1 MESIKGPTGLDIV
14 RSGLEETMVTAT
26 KNIVDI
32 ANNNNCSLRLA
43 AWMYSIQ
50 KVANIYEESGI
61 SI

>member
-1 MESIKGPTGLDIV
+1 
-14 RSGLEETMVTAT
+14 MVTAT
-26 KNIVDI
+26 HNVVDI
-32 ANNNNCSLRLA
+32 AKANNCSLRLA